1 MAGVECERCPGAS
14 DSEHLFRDIQNGAR
28 KLGNPTGRVDPV
40 ERPSSSPALLS
51 CIETVQKVLEDAIV
65 LFFLEP
71 PLEKDRGV
79 RWINSVKV
87 LLSFFLSFLF
97 SSFFIFTFAPST
109 SVESSRIADS
119 IGFTWLTTRKRWF
132 GNTCGEGRFDWRSR
146 EGRGGRKGIV
156 GALRERNAIFGE
168 RKGTN
173 LRGGMACWKNLP
185 AAFRSLGLLVTE
197 ALSRRLTRIF
207 MSLQLDQLGS
217 TGETMRPGEMK
228 ETEREMVKCPR
239 IINLRSAQFPQF
251 SGKIVK
257 EKTEA

>member
-87 LLSFFLSFLF
+87 LLSFFPFLF
-97 SSFFIFTFAPST
+97 LFYFYFCAECF
-109 SVESSRIADS
+109 
-119 IGFTWLTTRKRWF
+119 
-132 GNTCGEGRFDWRSR
+132 SR
-146 EGRGGRKGIV
+146 E
-156 GALRERNAIFGE
+156 
-168 RKGTN
+168 
-173 LRGGMACWKNLP
+173 
-185 AAFRSLGLLVTE
+185 
-197 ALSRRLTRIF
+197 
-207 MSLQLDQLGS
+207 
-217 TGETMRPGEMK
+217 
-228 ETEREMVKCPR
+228 
-239 IINLRSAQFPQF
+239 
-251 SGKIVK
+251 
-257 EKTEA
+257 